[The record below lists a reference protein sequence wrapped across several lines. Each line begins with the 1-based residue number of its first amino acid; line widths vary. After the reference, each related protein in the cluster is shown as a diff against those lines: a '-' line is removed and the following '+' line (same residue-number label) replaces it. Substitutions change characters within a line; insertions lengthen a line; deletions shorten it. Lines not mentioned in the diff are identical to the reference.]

1 MSISIEADE
10 SEEIKDALEAAA
22 DGEIAPAVLVEQLA
36 EGVTLLV
43 SFSSGESFR
52 YFNVPADDAI
62 SLLSDASGYNHLL
75 RGNTN
80 SERIS

>member
-10 SEEIKDALEAAA
+10 SEEIIEALEAATA
-22 DGEIAPAVLVEQLA
+22 GEIAPAVLVEELA
-36 EGVTLLV
+36 DGVTLIV

-52 YFNVPADDAI
+52 YYNVPADDAI
-62 SLLSDASGYNHLL
+62 SLLSDSSGYNHLL

-80 SERIS
+80 SERIT